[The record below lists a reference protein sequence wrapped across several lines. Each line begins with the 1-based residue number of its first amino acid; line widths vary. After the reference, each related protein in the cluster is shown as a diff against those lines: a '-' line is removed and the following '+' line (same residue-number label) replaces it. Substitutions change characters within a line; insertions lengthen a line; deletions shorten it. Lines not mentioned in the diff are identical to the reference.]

1 MYAPWKVTAPLN
13 QLFMIAPSD
22 IWRLTLRIKQ
32 LEEQQITARNTL
44 ICAFNQLLD
53 LKDLGT
59 GVHSTRLAEW
69 AIRIGRVFGMAEAE
83 LYQLEV
89 AAIVHDIG
97 QIGIPDAI
105 LNKPGKLAA
114 EERAIMQKHPE
125 YGWSILH
132 LFDAFQQ
139 ASLYVLHHHERL
151 DGAGYPGRLKGD
163 DIPLGSRIL
172 AVVDAFDAM
181 TSSRSYRGALPRHE
195 ALSRLRESSG
205 TQFDPTIVDIFLA
218 IAEKEVV
225 SVFAATGTGG
235 PVVM

>member
-1 MYAPWKVTAPLN
+1 
-13 QLFMIAPSD
+13 MIAASE
-22 IWRLTLRIKQ
+22 IWRLTLKVKE

-44 ICAFNQLLD
+44 VCALTQLLD
-53 LKDLGT
+53 LRDLGT

-69 AIRIGRVFGMAEAE
+69 ALRIGRGIGMDEAD

-97 QIGIPDAI
+97 KIGVPDAI
-105 LNKPGKLAA
+105 LKKSGKLTS
-114 EERAIMQKHPE
+114 EEWAVMRKHPE

-132 LFDAFQQ
+132 LFDSLQQ

-151 DGAGYPGRLKGD
+151 DGTGYPGHLKGD
-163 DIPLGSRIL
+163 DIPLGSRIV

-181 TSSRSYRGALPRHE
+181 VSSRSYRRGLPHQE
-195 ALSRLRESSG
+195 ALRRLRESSG
-205 TQFDPTIVDIFLA
+205 THFDPAIVDIFLP
-218 IAEKEVV
+218 IAEKEFV

-235 PVVM
+235 PVSL